1 MQIKLSKYLKT
12 FIPFTIGL
20 FCIIYSYTTLNQKD
34 IDSIIVSFANAKYVW
49 IVLGV
54 FFGVLSHISRSYR
67 WKFLLEPLGY
77 KITFLNSIMAIFSA
91 YLINYTAPRA
101 GDIARGTI
109 AYKYEKIPFEK
120 AVGTIVAERAVDL
133 LCFIILIIIGLILK
147 YDQLIICVNKIF
159 TNKDASIDANNYSN
173 TNYLIIIFV
182 TVFLVMFFVLKKS
195 NIFVKVKLFLKGRS
209 EGFMIIFKLKN
220 KWNFIFHSIFIWVM
234 YVLMFYV
241 ASKGINGLPELDF
254 SIILISFILSSL
266 TLILTPGGIG
276 SYPLAIQ
283 ASLGCFAIGDVS
295 SLSFGWIMWSSQTLM
310 IIIFGGISLLLLP
323 IYNKQR
329 NKTN

>member
-1 MQIKLSKYLKT
+1 MIEDNKKFEKYLRPQWSWKT
-12 FIPFTIGL
+12 SVF
-20 FCIIYSYTTLNQKD
+20 
-34 IDSIIVSFANAKYVW
+34 

-109 AYKYEKIPFEK
+109 AYKYEKIKNKK

-159 TNKDASIDANNYSN
+159 TNKDASLDANNYSN
-173 TNYLIIIFV
+173 TNYLIIIF
-182 TVFLVMFFVLKKS
+182 
-195 NIFVKVKLFLKGRS
+195 
-209 EGFMIIFKLKN
+209 
-220 KWNFIFHSIFIWVM
+220 
-234 YVLMFYV
+234 
-241 ASKGINGLPELDF
+241 
-254 SIILISFILSSL
+254 
-266 TLILTPGGIG
+266 
-276 SYPLAIQ
+276 
-283 ASLGCFAIGDVS
+283 
-295 SLSFGWIMWSSQTLM
+295 
-310 IIIFGGISLLLLP
+310 
-323 IYNKQR
+323 
-329 NKTN
+329 